1 VFVEPLDRNLG
12 VQTEEVVAVEA
23 AVGALDPVQALLGDR
38 DRVIDVLNVLR
49 SKQTPSHP
57 SPAFYS

>member
-1 VFVEPLDRNLG
+1 